1 MRKSNLE
8 YLLEEKYYVAKYLQV
23 NMLEMDFWK
32 KTTNLQIGL
41 TIISV
46 FQKRF
51 IQFHSGKRKVLTRSF
66 FD

>member
-32 KTTNLQIGL
+32 KKTNLQIGL

-51 IQFHSGKRKVLTRSF
+51 IQIQSGKRIVLTRSF

>member
-8 YLLEEKYYVAKYLQV
+8 YLLEEKYYVVKYLQV

-51 IQFHSGKRKVLTRSF
+51 IQIQSGKRIVLTKSF